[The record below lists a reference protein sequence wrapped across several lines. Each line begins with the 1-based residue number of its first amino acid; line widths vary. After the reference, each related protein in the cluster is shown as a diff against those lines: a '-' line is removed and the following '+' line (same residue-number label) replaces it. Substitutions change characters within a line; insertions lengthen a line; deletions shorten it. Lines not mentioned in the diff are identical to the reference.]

1 MDTWLDDDD
10 SIGQHEASGASSS
23 SSTSAALP
31 DTRPVKGVQ
40 FMRKDSWLDMED
52 FARSTGKSS
61 SRLTDPLTTLI
72 GSIGPQNAEELV
84 LSPLDFVTTL
94 CEKEEA
100 AFQQL
105 VNNMQNLGFHSHF
118 SGCNFDYMATMFIR
132 EALLH
137 LGMSIPLPTYLH
149 ACDAD
154 RGESQLML
162 MASASKPPVKR
173 EEKYE
178 DADRGVEPEKKKGN
192 RGKPVAYDADVLRL
206 ALQNGASVELKG
218 NGCFKL

>member
-10 SIGQHEASGASSS
+10 DSIGEHEASGASSS

-31 DTRPVKGVQ
+31 DTRPAKGVQ

-61 SRLTDPLTTLI
+61 NVQAQPDVTDPLTTLI

-84 LSPLDFVTTL
+84 LSPLYFVTTL

-149 ACDAD
+149 LSQHVDQAPG
-154 RGESQLML
+154 RGAEGVLETRT
-162 MASASKPPVKR
+162 ASDDTQGRS
-173 EEKYE
+173 
-178 DADRGVEPEKKKGN
+178 
-192 RGKPVAYDADVLRL
+192 RL
-206 ALQNGASVELKG
+206 G
-218 NGCFKL
+218 

>member
-1 MDTWLDDDD
+1 MPDGSASPSAVVWETGPAAMDTWLDDDD

-61 SRLTDPLTTLI
+61 NPLTDPLTTLI

-94 CEKEEA
+94 CEKEE
-100 AFQQL
+100 
-105 VNNMQNLGFHSHF
+105 
-118 SGCNFDYMATMFIR
+118 
-132 EALLH
+132 
-137 LGMSIPLPTYLH
+137 PTELT
-149 ACDAD
+149 
-154 RGESQLML
+154 
-162 MASASKPPVKR
+162 SAKVS
-173 EEKYE
+173 
-178 DADRGVEPEKKKGN
+178 
-192 RGKPVAYDADVLRL
+192 
-206 ALQNGASVELKG
+206 
-218 NGCFKL
+218 

>member
-1 MDTWLDDDD
+1 MAMDTWLDDDD
-10 SIGQHEASGASSS
+10 SIGQHDASGASSS

-105 VNNMQNLGFHSHF
+105 VHNMQNLGFHSHF
-118 SGCNFDYMATMFIR
+118 SGCNFDYMATMFFVATK
-132 EALLH
+132 EDL
-137 LGMSIPLPTYLH
+137 
-149 ACDAD
+149 AC
-154 RGESQLML
+154 EVQ
-162 MASASKPPVKR
+162 
-173 EEKYE
+173 
-178 DADRGVEPEKKKGN
+178 
-192 RGKPVAYDADVLRL
+192 RL
-206 ALQNGASVELKG
+206 AARLQIGFSLEEVSTLASEGGLAGSCERHLDLLGVAGHELPG
-218 NGCFKL
+218 RRLSR